1 MNKQEINE
9 KLKENGAWCTECHT
23 GVTDRYVKIRKA
35 MELVGQLDEPEFN
48 DYLCDIKSQI
58 EYLRIHGPGKIKS
71 LRMLQNMVD
80 NMITGCW
87 SSTSIRT
94 QKVKARLAKHWDE
107 DLGDCLWWDF
117 PVEEPPYCGTPL
129 DDDFPK
135 YKTHFTEL
143 HIPDEVEKEP
153 LYHVKLTIP
162 GATYYLIQTFLMPGY
177 THMCFSAAT
186 ERYGAKW
193 KNTFTESEIKAIDER
208 YWAFAVPVE
217 EVAEG

>member
-1 MNKQEINE
+1 MIINRLFDHIEFRRYEMDKQEIIDY
-9 KLKENGAWCTECHT
+9 LKGQTEWSGNHHYIL
-23 GVTDRYVKIRKA
+23 VNKS
-35 MELVGQLDEPEFN
+35 ELISMIEDLDELEFKN
-48 DYLCDIKSQI
+48 YLRDIKSQI
-58 EYLRIHGPGKIKS
+58 DYLRIHGPGKIKS

-94 QKVKARLAKHWDE
+94 QKVKARLAKYWDE

-143 HIPDEVEKEP
+143 HIPDEVEEEP
-153 LYHVKLTIP
+153 KWVVKVDDNAYFVDFFDSLTP
-162 GATYYLIQTFLMPGY
+162 HLVDGLGWEVMRLDDKSKADAVALIIG
-177 THMCFSAAT
+177 
-186 ERYGAKW
+186 G
-193 KNTFTESEIKAIDER
+193 KAEK
-208 YWAFAVPVE
+208 A
-217 EVAEG
+217 